1 MDQKEKIYKLAM
13 EIVNELNSDNKVLL
27 SSLNPGESFVAGEEE
42 FIVLDHEYNGGTLA
56 ITKGFVTDESVEFG
70 ESTDYCSS
78 NLKRVIEN
86 NIENPL
92 IAKIGKENFIKHE
105 VSLESVDGQ
114 NKSKVT
120 EEIFRPITFDE
131 ARKYNELLVCNK
143 LNDWWW
149 TITPWSTSDRGWSS
163 VAVVAPVGL
172 IFNYYCINDYGVR
185 PVCIFNSN
193 IFVSKE
199 EN

>member
-1 MDQKEKIYKLAM
+1 MDKKDKIYKLAM

-27 SSLNPGESFVAGEEE
+27 SSLNPGDSFVAGEED

-56 ITKGFVTDESVEFG
+56 ITKVFVTDESVEFG

-78 NLKRVIEN
+78 NLKKVIEN

-131 ARKYNELLVCNK
+131 ARKYNDLLVCNK

-149 TITPWSTSDRGWSS
+149 TITPWSTSDRGWSRL
-163 VAVVAPVGL
+163 AVVAPDG
-172 IFNYYCINDYGVR
+172 NINNNNCNNNNGVR
-185 PVCIFNSN
+185 PVCILKSE
-193 IFVSKE
+193 IFES
-199 EN
+199 

>member
-1 MDQKEKIYKLAM
+1 MDKKDKIYKLAM

-27 SSLNPGESFVAGEEE
+27 SSLNPGDSFVAGEED

-56 ITKGFVTDESVEFG
+56 ITKVFVTDESVEFG

-78 NLKRVIEN
+78 NLKKVIEN

-131 ARKYNELLVCNK
+131 ARKYNDLLVCNK

-163 VAVVAPVGL
+163 LAVVAPVGF
-172 IFNYYCINDYGVR
+172 IDYFNCNLNNGVR

>member
-1 MDQKEKIYKLAM
+1 MDKKEKIYKLAM

-27 SSLNPGESFVAGEEE
+27 SSLNPGDSFVAGETK

-56 ITKGFVTDESVEFG
+56 VTKGFVTAESVEFG
-70 ESTDYCSS
+70 ENTDYGSS
-78 NLKRVIEN
+78 KLKKVIEN
-86 NIENPL
+86 NIEKPL
-92 IAKIGKENFIKHE
+92 IAKMGKENFVKHE
-105 VSLESVDGQ
+105 VSLETVDGQ

-131 ARKYNELLVCNK
+131 ARKYNDLLVCNTI
-143 LNDWWW
+143 NDWWW
-149 TITPWSTSDRGWSS
+149 TVTPWSTSDRGWNSL
-163 VAVVAPVGL
+163 AVVAPGGYVG
-172 IFNYYCINDYGVR
+172 IGNCGNDGGVR
-185 PVCIFNSN
+185 PVCIFDSN

>member
-1 MDQKEKIYKLAM
+1 MDKKERIYKLAM

-70 ESTDYCSS
+70 ESTDYGSS
-78 NLKRVIEN
+78 NLKKVIEN

-131 ARKYNELLVCNK
+131 ARKYNDLLVCNK
-143 LNDWWW
+143 LNEWWW

-163 VAVVAPVGL
+163 VAVVAPGGL
-172 IFNYYCINDYGVR
+172 ISFNYCYDYNGVR

>member
-1 MDQKEKIYKLAM
+1 MDKKDKIYKLAM

-27 SSLNPGESFVAGEEE
+27 SSLNPGDSFVAGEED

-78 NLKRVIEN
+78 NLKKVIEN

-131 ARKYNELLVCNK
+131 ARKYNDLLVCNK

-149 TITPWSTSDRGWSS
+149 TITQWSTSDRGWSS
-163 VAVVAPVGL
+163 LAVVAPVGR
-172 IFNYYCINDYGVR
+172 ISGGSCDFSNGVR

>member
-1 MDQKEKIYKLAM
+1 MGKKERIYKLAM

-27 SSLNPGESFVAGEEE
+27 SSLNPGDSFVAGEEE

-70 ESTDYCSS
+70 KNTDYCSS
-78 NLKRVIEN
+78 NLKKVIEN

-92 IAKIGKENFIKHE
+92 IAKMGKGNFIKHE

-131 ARKYNELLVCNK
+131 ARKYNDLLVCNT

-149 TITPWSTSDRGWSS
+149 TVTPWSTSDRGWNRL
-163 VAVVAPVGL
+163 AVVAPDGYV
-172 IFNYYCINDYGVR
+172 NCNDCHFDDGVR
-185 PVCIFNSN
+185 PVCIFDSN

>member
-1 MDQKEKIYKLAM
+1 MDKKDKIYKLAM

-27 SSLNPGESFVAGEEE
+27 SSLNPGDSFVAGEED

-78 NLKRVIEN
+78 NLKKVIEN

-131 ARKYNELLVCNK
+131 ARKYNDLLVCNK

-149 TITPWSTSDRGWSS
+149 TITQWSTSDRGWSS
-163 VAVVAPVGL
+163 LAVVAPGGG
-172 IFNYYCINDYGVR
+172 IGDGSCDCDGGVR

>member
-1 MDQKEKIYKLAM
+1 MDKKDKIYKLAM

-27 SSLNPGESFVAGEEE
+27 SSLNPGDSFVAGEEE
-42 FIVLDHEYNGGTLA
+42 FIALDHEYNGGTLA

-70 ESTDYCSS
+70 KSTDYGSS
-78 NLKRVIEN
+78 NLKKVIEN
-86 NIENPL
+86 NIENQL
-92 IAKIGKENFIKHE
+92 IAKMGKENFIKHE

-131 ARKYNELLVCNK
+131 ARKYNDLLVCNK

-149 TITPWSTSDRGWSS
+149 TITPWSTSDRGWNSL
-163 VAVVAPVGL
+163 AVVAPGGD
-172 IFNYYCINDYGVR
+172 ICINYCRCNLGVR

>member
-1 MDQKEKIYKLAM
+1 MDKKERIYKLAM

-27 SSLNPGESFVAGEEE
+27 SSLNPGDSFVAGETK
-42 FIVLDHEYNGGTLA
+42 FIVLDHGYNGGTLA
-56 ITKGFVTDESVEFG
+56 ITKGFVTDEGVEFG
-70 ESTDYCSS
+70 ENTDYGSS
-78 NLKRVIEN
+78 NLKKVIEN

-92 IAKIGKENFIKHE
+92 IAKMGKENFIKHK
-105 VSLESVDGQ
+105 VPLETVDGQ
-114 NKSKVT
+114 NKSTVT

-131 ARKYNELLVCNK
+131 ARKYNDLLVCNK

-149 TITPWSTSDRGWSS
+149 TITPWSTSDRGWCSL
-163 VAVVAPVGL
+163 AVVAPVGYVS
-172 IFNYYCINDYGVR
+172 NRNCDRVNGVR

>member
-1 MDQKEKIYKLAM
+1 MDKKDKIYKLAM

-27 SSLNPGESFVAGEEE
+27 SSLNPGDSFVAGEEE
-42 FIVLDHEYNGGTLA
+42 FIALDHEYNGGTLA

-70 ESTDYCSS
+70 KSTDYGSS
-78 NLKRVIEN
+78 NLKKVIEN
-86 NIENPL
+86 NIENQL
-92 IAKIGKENFIKHE
+92 IAKMGKENFIKHE

-131 ARKYNELLVCNK
+131 ARKYNDLLVCNK

-149 TITPWSTSDRGWSS
+149 TITPCSTSDRGWNSL
-163 VAVVAPVGL
+163 AVVAPGGYV
-172 IFNYYCINDYGVR
+172 NRYNCYYDVGVR

>member
-1 MDQKEKIYKLAM
+1 MGKKERIYKLAM

-27 SSLNPGESFVAGEEE
+27 SSLNPGDSFVAGEEE

-78 NLKRVIEN
+78 NLKKVIEN

-131 ARKYNELLVCNK
+131 ARKYNDLLVCKK

-149 TITPWSTSDRGWSS
+149 TITSWSTSDRGWSS
-163 VAVVAPVGL
+163 VAVVAPGGG
-172 IFNYYCINDYGVR
+172 IDYIDCCDFYGVR

>member
-1 MDQKEKIYKLAM
+1 MDKKERIYKLAM

-27 SSLNPGESFVAGEEE
+27 SSLNPGDSFVAGEEE

-78 NLKRVIEN
+78 NLKKVIEN

-131 ARKYNELLVCNK
+131 ARKYNDLLVCNK

-163 VAVVAPVGL
+163 LAVVAPGGDVRDD
-172 IFNYYCINDYGVR
+172 YCDDDGGVR

>member
-1 MDQKEKIYKLAM
+1 MDKKEKIYKLAM

-27 SSLNPGESFVAGEEE
+27 SSLNPGDSFVAGETK

-56 ITKGFVTDESVEFG
+56 VTKGFVTAESVEFG
-70 ESTDYCSS
+70 ENTDYGSS
-78 NLKRVIEN
+78 NLKKVIEN
-86 NIENPL
+86 NIEKPL
-92 IAKIGKENFIKHE
+92 IAKMGKENFVKHE
-105 VSLESVDGQ
+105 VSLETVDGQ

-131 ARKYNELLVCNK
+131 ARKYNDLLVCNT

-149 TITPWSTSDRGWSS
+149 TVTPWSTSDRGWNSL
-163 VAVVAPVGL
+163 AVVAPGGV
-172 IFNYYCINDYGVR
+172 FNCNDCFNNYGVR

>member
-163 VAVVAPVGL
+163 VAVVAPGGNVND
-172 IFNYYCINDYGVR
+172 FNCLNFIGVR

>member
-1 MDQKEKIYKLAM
+1 MDKKDKIYKLAM

-27 SSLNPGESFVAGEEE
+27 SSLNPGDSFVAGEEE
-42 FIVLDHEYNGGTLA
+42 FIALDHEYNGGTLA

-70 ESTDYCSS
+70 KSTDYGSS
-78 NLKRVIEN
+78 NLKKVIEN
-86 NIENPL
+86 NIENQL
-92 IAKIGKENFIKHE
+92 IAKMGKENFIKHE

-131 ARKYNELLVCNK
+131 ARKYNDLLVCNK

-149 TITPWSTSDRGWSS
+149 TITPCSTSDRGWNSL
-163 VAVVAPVGL
+163 AVVAPVGYV
-172 IFNYYCINDYGVR
+172 NYDYCYYVNGVR

>member
-1 MDQKEKIYKLAM
+1 MDKKERIYKLAM
-13 EIVNELNSDNKVLL
+13 EIVNELNFDNYVLL
-27 SSLNPGESFVAGEEE
+27 SSLNPGDSFVAGDTK

-70 ESTDYCSS
+70 ENTDYGSS
-78 NLKRVIEN
+78 NLKKVIEN

-92 IAKIGKENFIKHE
+92 IAKMGKGNFIKHE

-131 ARKYNELLVCNK
+131 ARKYNDLLVYNK
-143 LNDWWW
+143 LNEWWW
-149 TITPWSTSDRGWSS
+149 TITPWSTSDRGWNSL
-163 VAVVAPVGL
+163 AVVAPGGYV
-172 IFNYYCINDYGVR
+172 NYFSCYCGNGVR

>member
-1 MDQKEKIYKLAM
+1 MDKKERIYKLAM

-27 SSLNPGESFVAGEEE
+27 SSLNPGDSFVAGEEE

-56 ITKGFVTDESVEFG
+56 ITKGFVTDKSVEFG
-70 ESTDYCSS
+70 KNTDYGSS
-78 NLKRVIEN
+78 NLKKVIEN
-86 NIENPL
+86 NIEKPL
-92 IAKIGKENFIKHE
+92 IAKMGKGTFIKHE

-131 ARKYNELLVCNK
+131 ARKYNDLLVCNTI
-143 LNDWWW
+143 NDWWW
-149 TITPWSTSDRGWSS
+149 TVTPWSTSDRGWNSL
-163 VAVVAPVGL
+163 AVVAPVGCV
-172 IFNYYCINDYGVR
+172 IRNYCYYDNGVR
-185 PVCIFNSN
+185 PVCIFDSN

>member
-1 MDQKEKIYKLAM
+1 MDKKDKIYKLAM

-27 SSLNPGESFVAGEEE
+27 SSLNPGDSFVAGEEE
-42 FIVLDHEYNGGTLA
+42 FIALDHEYNGGTLA

-70 ESTDYCSS
+70 KSTDYGSS
-78 NLKRVIEN
+78 NLKKVIEN
-86 NIENPL
+86 NIENQL
-92 IAKIGKENFIKHE
+92 IAKMGKENFIKHE

-131 ARKYNELLVCNK
+131 ARKYNDLLVCNK

-149 TITPWSTSDRGWSS
+149 AITPWSTSDRGWNSL
-163 VAVVAPVGL
+163 AVVAPVG
-172 IFNYYCINDYGVR
+172 IISCISCCRNNGVR

>member
-1 MDQKEKIYKLAM
+1 MDKKDKIYKLAM

-27 SSLNPGESFVAGEEE
+27 SSLNPGDSFVAGEED

-78 NLKRVIEN
+78 NLKKVIEN

-92 IAKIGKENFIKHE
+92 IAKIGKENFIKHD

-131 ARKYNELLVCNK
+131 ARKYNDLLVCNK

-149 TITPWSTSDRGWSS
+149 TITQWSTSDRGWSS
-163 VAVVAPVGL
+163 LAVVAPDGR
-172 IFNYYCINDYGVR
+172 INNGNCDGINGVR

>member
-1 MDQKEKIYKLAM
+1 M
-13 EIVNELNSDNKVLL
+13 
-27 SSLNPGESFVAGEEE
+27 
-42 FIVLDHEYNGGTLA
+42 GGTLA

-78 NLKRVIEN
+78 NLKKVIEN
-86 NIENPL
+86 NLENQL

-114 NKSKVT
+114 NKSNVT

-131 ARKYNELLVCNK
+131 ARKYNDILVCNK
-143 LNDWWW
+143 LNEWWW

-163 VAVVAPVGL
+163 VAVVAPGGD
-172 IFNYYCINDYGVR
+172 FRDYYCFCNRGVR

>member
-1 MDQKEKIYKLAM
+1 MDKKERIYKLAM
-13 EIVNELNSDNKVLL
+13 EIVNELNFDNYVLL
-27 SSLNPGESFVAGEEE
+27 SSLNPGDSFVAGGTK

-56 ITKGFVTDESVEFG
+56 ITKGFVTDDSVEFG
-70 ESTDYCSS
+70 ENTDYGSS
-78 NLKRVIEN
+78 NLKKVIEN
-86 NIENPL
+86 NIEKPL
-92 IAKIGKENFIKHE
+92 IAKMGKGNFIKHE
-105 VSLESVDGQ
+105 VSLGSVDGQ

-131 ARKYNELLVCNK
+131 ARKYNDLLVCNTI
-143 LNDWWW
+143 NDWWW
-149 TITPWSTSDRGWSS
+149 TVTPWSTFDRGWNSL
-163 VAVVAPVGL
+163 AVVAPVGNVGNVNC
-172 IFNYYCINDYGVR
+172 NYNSGVR

>member
-1 MDQKEKIYKLAM
+1 MGKKERIYKLAM

-27 SSLNPGESFVAGEEE
+27 SSLNPGDSFVAGEEE

-78 NLKRVIEN
+78 NLKKVIEN

-131 ARKYNELLVCNK
+131 ARKYNDLLVCKK

-149 TITPWSTSDRGWSS
+149 TITSWSTSDRGWSS
-163 VAVVAPVGL
+163 VAVVAPGGSINRNYCGL
-172 IFNYYCINDYGVR
+172 DYGVR

>member
-1 MDQKEKIYKLAM
+1 MGKKEKIYKLAM

-163 VAVVAPVGL
+163 LAVVEPGG
-172 IFNYYCINDYGVR
+172 FINDNFCLSNFGVR

>member
-1 MDQKEKIYKLAM
+1 MDKKERIYKLAM

-27 SSLNPGESFVAGEEE
+27 SSLNPGDSFVAGESE

-78 NLKRVIEN
+78 NLKKVIEN
-86 NIENPL
+86 NLENQL

-114 NKSKVT
+114 NKSNVT

-131 ARKYNELLVCNK
+131 ARKYNDILVCNK
-143 LNDWWW
+143 LNEWWW

-163 VAVVAPVGL
+163 VAVVAPVGG
-172 IFNYYCINDYGVR
+172 INDFSCNCNYGVR

>member
-1 MDQKEKIYKLAM
+1 MDKKDKIYKLAM

-27 SSLNPGESFVAGEEE
+27 SSLNPGDSFVAGEEE
-42 FIVLDHEYNGGTLA
+42 FIALDHEYNGGTLA

-70 ESTDYCSS
+70 KSTDYGSS
-78 NLKRVIEN
+78 NLKKVIEN
-86 NIENPL
+86 NIENQL
-92 IAKIGKENFIKHE
+92 IAKMGKENFIKHE

-131 ARKYNELLVCNK
+131 ARKYNDLLVCNK

-149 TITPWSTSDRGWSS
+149 TITPCSTSDRGWNSL
-163 VAVVAPVGL
+163 AVVAPGGDVG
-172 IFNYYCINDYGVR
+172 DYDCRGSDGVR

>member
-1 MDQKEKIYKLAM
+1 MDKKERIYKLAM

-27 SSLNPGESFVAGEEE
+27 SSLNPVDSFVAGEEE
-42 FIVLDHEYNGGTLA
+42 FIVLDHKYNGGTLA
-56 ITKGFVTDESVEFG
+56 ITKGFVTDESAEFG
-70 ESTDYCSS
+70 KSTDYGSS
-78 NLKRVIEN
+78 NLKNVIEN

-131 ARKYNELLVCNK
+131 ARKYNDLLVCNK

-163 VAVVAPVGL
+163 VAVVAQGGD
-172 IFNYYCINDYGVR
+172 INGHDCYDYNRVR
-185 PVCIFNSN
+185 PVCILKSE
-193 IFVSKE
+193 IFES
-199 EN
+199 

>member
-1 MDQKEKIYKLAM
+1 MDKKDKIYKLAM

-27 SSLNPGESFVAGEEE
+27 SSLNPGDSFVAGEEE
-42 FIVLDHEYNGGTLA
+42 FIALDHEYNGGTLA

-70 ESTDYCSS
+70 KSTDYGSS
-78 NLKRVIEN
+78 NLKKVIEN
-86 NIENPL
+86 NIENQL
-92 IAKIGKENFIKHE
+92 IAKMGKENFIKHE

-131 ARKYNELLVCNK
+131 ARKYNDLLVCNK

-149 TITPWSTSDRGWSS
+149 TITPCSTSDRGWNSS
-163 VAVVAPVGL
+163 AVVAPDGYVHDSSCSCN
-172 IFNYYCINDYGVR
+172 IGVR

>member
-1 MDQKEKIYKLAM
+1 MDKKERIYKLAM

-70 ESTDYCSS
+70 ESTDYCFS

-131 ARKYNELLVCNK
+131 AKKYNELLVRNK

-163 VAVVAPVGL
+163 VAVVAPVGYIDGNL
-172 IFNYYCINDYGVR
+172 CHYNLGVR

>member
-1 MDQKEKIYKLAM
+1 MDKKDKIYKLAM

-27 SSLNPGESFVAGEEE
+27 SSLNPGDSFVAGDTK

-56 ITKGFVTDESVEFG
+56 ITKGFVIDESVEFG
-70 ESTDYCSS
+70 KSTDYGSS
-78 NLKRVIEN
+78 NLKKVIEN

-131 ARKYNELLVCNK
+131 ARKYNDLLVCNK

-149 TITPWSTSDRGWSS
+149 TITPWSTSDRGWNSL
-163 VAVVAPVGL
+163 AVVAPVGRVL
-172 IFNYYCINDYGVR
+172 NYSCSRNFGVR

>member
-1 MDQKEKIYKLAM
+1 MDKKDKIYKLAM

-27 SSLNPGESFVAGEEE
+27 SSLNPGDSFVAGEEE
-42 FIVLDHEYNGGTLA
+42 FIALDHEYNGGTLA

-70 ESTDYCSS
+70 KSTDYGSS
-78 NLKRVIEN
+78 NLKKVIEN
-86 NIENPL
+86 NIENQL
-92 IAKIGKENFIKHE
+92 IAKMGKENFIKHE

-131 ARKYNELLVCNK
+131 ARKYNDLLVCNK

-149 TITPWSTSDRGWSS
+149 TITPCSTSDRGWNSL
-163 VAVVAPVGL
+163 AVVAPGGSVG
-172 IFNYYCINDYGVR
+172 IGNCGFDNGVR

>member
-1 MDQKEKIYKLAM
+1 MDKKERIYKLAM

-27 SSLNPGESFVAGEEE
+27 SSLNPGDSFVAGEEE

-78 NLKRVIEN
+78 NLKKVIEN

-92 IAKIGKENFIKHE
+92 IAKIGKENFIEHE
-105 VSLESVDGQ
+105 VYFESVDGQ

-131 ARKYNELLVCNK
+131 ARKYNDLLVCNK

-149 TITPWSTSDRGWSS
+149 TITPWSTSDRGWNSL
-163 VAVVAPVGL
+163 AVVAPDGS
-172 IFNYYCINDYGVR
+172 IYCNGCRDDNGVR
-185 PVCIFNSN
+185 PVCILNSN
-193 IFVSKE
+193 IFVSKD

>member
-1 MDQKEKIYKLAM
+1 MDKKDKIYKLAM

-27 SSLNPGESFVAGEEE
+27 SSLNPGDSFVAGEEE

-70 ESTDYCSS
+70 KSADYGSS
-78 NLKRVIEN
+78 NLKKVIEN

-92 IAKIGKENFIKHE
+92 IAKIGKENFIEHE

-131 ARKYNELLVCNK
+131 ARKYNDLLVCNK

-149 TITPWSTSDRGWSS
+149 TITPWSTFDRGWNSL
-163 VAVVAPVGL
+163 AVVAPDGV
-172 IFNYYCINDYGVR
+172 INFVNCYGDDGVR

>member
-1 MDQKEKIYKLAM
+1 MDKKDKIYKLAM

-27 SSLNPGESFVAGEEE
+27 SSLNPGDSFVAGEEE
-42 FIVLDHEYNGGTLA
+42 FIALDHEYNGGTLA

-70 ESTDYCSS
+70 KSTDYGSS
-78 NLKRVIEN
+78 NLKKVIEN
-86 NIENPL
+86 NIENQL
-92 IAKIGKENFIKHE
+92 IAKMGKENFIKHE

-131 ARKYNELLVCNK
+131 ARKYNDLLVCNK

-149 TITPWSTSDRGWSS
+149 TITPCSTSDRGWNSL
-163 VAVVAPVGL
+163 AVVAPGGGVR
-172 IFNYYCINDYGVR
+172 NDSCYYYNGVR

>member
-1 MDQKEKIYKLAM
+1 MDKKEKIYKLAM

-27 SSLNPGESFVAGEEE
+27 SSLNPGDSFVAGETK

-78 NLKRVIEN
+78 NLKKVIEN

-131 ARKYNELLVCNK
+131 ARKYNDLLVCKK

-149 TITPWSTSDRGWSS
+149 TITSWSTSDRGWSS
-163 VAVVAPVGL
+163 VAVVAPDGG
-172 IFNYYCINDYGVR
+172 IYRNFCYGNGGVR
-185 PVCIFNSN
+185 SVCIFNSN

>member
-1 MDQKEKIYKLAM
+1 MDKKDKIYKLAM

-27 SSLNPGESFVAGEEE
+27 SSLNPGDSFVAGEEE
-42 FIVLDHEYNGGTLA
+42 FIALDHEYNGGTLA

-70 ESTDYCSS
+70 KSTDYGSS
-78 NLKRVIEN
+78 NLKKVIEN
-86 NIENPL
+86 NIENQL
-92 IAKIGKENFIKHE
+92 IAKMGKENFIKHE

-131 ARKYNELLVCNK
+131 ARKYNDLLVCNK

-149 TITPWSTSDRGWSS
+149 TITPCSTSDRGWNSL
-163 VAVVAPVGL
+163 AVVAPVGNVGDCNCNRN
-172 IFNYYCINDYGVR
+172 FGVR

>member
-1 MDQKEKIYKLAM
+1 MDKKERIYKLAM

-70 ESTDYCSS
+70 ESTDYCFS

-131 ARKYNELLVCNK
+131 AKKYNELLVRNK

-163 VAVVAPVGL
+163 VAVVAPDGS
-172 IFNYYCINDYGVR
+172 IYYYFCYGNFGVR

>member
-1 MDQKEKIYKLAM
+1 MDKKDKIYKLAM

-27 SSLNPGESFVAGEEE
+27 SSLNPGDSFVAGEEE

-78 NLKRVIEN
+78 NLKKVIEN

-131 ARKYNELLVCNK
+131 ARKYNDLLVCKK

-149 TITPWSTSDRGWSS
+149 TITSWSTSARGWSS
-163 VAVVAPVGL
+163 VAVVAPVGY
-172 IFNYYCINDYGVR
+172 ININCCFNFNGVR